1 MKAGDRVKMSLM
13 WIYDEAFGVVSKI
26 TRDDY
31 VVIIWEGV
39 NGEWHYTREQCDKIE
54 IVNEGEST

>member
-1 MKAGDRVKMSLM
+1 M